1 MLNLGLEQNTE
12 RLRQA
17 ALLLEAENKRLVEK
31 LVELTRKLHA
41 LAGMSE
47 ENLQFKL
54 MQLEEQLAQRNRA
67 LFGKSS
73 EKRPEAAGQAAANS
87 SAAAKPPPKGHG
99 PREQVLLPVVEQ
111 LHALDEADKMCRS
124 CGGTLTPWDGQFEE
138 SEEVDV
144 IERRFIIKKHKRQK
158 YRCICTACIETA
170 PAPVKLFEG
179 ARYSTDFAVEVAV
192 QKYADHLP
200 LERQVRIFEREGLVV
215 NSQTLWDQCNAL
227 AKVVEPLHEKLHQAV
242 LSAPV
247 IGADETRWEVLNSRG
262 QQPGEAGRWFDW
274 TLSSPDVVYHQILRT
289 RSAADAAQV
298 LGDYS
303 GTVMADGYDVYQK
316 LQRDGASFKL
326 GACWAHVRRGFVEAE
341 PNFPI
346 QSRHAIEFIGKLY
359 EVEREAPGEDEA
371 GLALRHKLRQER
383 SAPLLEQ
390 LKQWALVQLPQT
402 LPQGRLGQALSY
414 MLNLWSAL
422 SLFLTDPRIPLDNNR
437 TERGLRG
444 LVVGRKNHYGSRSK
458 RGTEVASV
466 FYSLIET
473 CKLVGV
479 EPKQYLRDAALS
491 KLRDGVDYPLPH
503 EMAAR
508 ARAGPALG
516 LLG

>member
-47 ENLQFKL
+47 ENLQLKL

-73 EKRPEAAGQAAANS
+73 EKRPEAQGQAAAS
-87 SAAAKPPPKGHG
+87 ESAAAKPPSKGHG

-111 LHALDEADKMCRS
+111 LHTLDEADEMCPS
-124 CGGTLTPWDGQFEE
+124 CGGTLKPWDGQFEE
-138 SEEVDV
+138 SLEVDV
-144 IERRFIIKKHKRQK
+144 IERRFIVKKHKRQK
-158 YRCICTACIETA
+158 YRCTCTACIETA

-179 ARYSTDFAVEVAV
+179 ARYSIDFAVEVAV

-200 LERQVRIFEREGLVV
+200 LERQARIFEREGLVV
-215 NSQTLWDQCNAL
+215 DSQTLWDQCNAL
-227 AKVVEPLHEKLHQAV
+227 AEVVEPQHERLHQTA
-242 LSAPV
+242 LSDPV
-247 IGADETRWEVLNSRG
+247 IGADETRWEVLKSRG

-274 TLSSPDVVYHQILRT
+274 TLSSPNVVYHQILRT

-316 LQRDGASFKL
+316 LKRDGAPFKL
-326 GACWAHVRRGFVEAE
+326 GACWAHVRRGFDEAE

-346 QSRHAIEFIGKLY
+346 QSRHAIELIGKLY

-371 GLALRHKLRQER
+371 GLALRHKLRQEL

-390 LKQWALVQLPQT
+390 LKQWAQAQLLQT
-402 LPQGRLGQALSY
+402 LPKSSLGKALSY

-458 RGTEVASV
+458 RGTEVASI

-473 CKLVGV
+473 CKLVGI

-508 ARAGPALG
+508 ARAGPPEPLG
-516 LLG
+516 